1 MPRPADVP
9 VAALVLAL
17 AAVGAC
23 ERADRERVAQEEE
36 IVAHD
41 SAVPAT
47 SREPSAAPGNPSD
60 AAAADDADRTETTSA
75 LRAAIDRLVR
85 GAAGDSATWFSGE
98 TADIVRN
105 VHVDASGRA
114 IVDFVDLRPIIPNA
128 SSSAGSEMLLAQ
140 LNATVFS
147 VPGVL
152 SVEYRMAG
160 SCALLGEWLQYGTCL
175 RYDRPQ

>member
-1 MPRPADVP
+1 MPQRADVQ

-23 ERADRERVAQEEE
+23 ERADSEGLAQDEGVVAR
-36 IVAHD
+36 D
-41 SAVPAT
+41 SAVAVT
-47 SREPSAAPGNPSD
+47 SREPD
-60 AAAADDADRTETTSA
+60 AASGDVSIAAGEEAAERRDTEAS
-75 LRAAIDRLVR
+75 LRAALDRLVR

-105 VHVDASGRA
+105 VDVDESGRA
-114 IVDFVDLRPIIPNA
+114 TVDFVDLRPIIPNA

-147 VPGVL
+147 VAGVE

-160 SCALLGEWLQYGTCL
+160 SCELLGEWLQYGTCL